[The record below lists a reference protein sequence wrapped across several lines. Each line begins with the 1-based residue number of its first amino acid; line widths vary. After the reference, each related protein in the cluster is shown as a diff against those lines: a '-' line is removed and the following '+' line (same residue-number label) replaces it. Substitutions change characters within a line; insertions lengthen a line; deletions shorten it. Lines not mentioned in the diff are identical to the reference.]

1 MNIGKACGIF
11 KQIESDKYTDIEK
24 TIAIDSVLNME
35 THNGV
40 TKDEILRAFKWF
52 LNSERAGRTEGGKQM
67 RSTDEILKN
76 KRI

>member
-40 TKDEILRAFKWF
+40 TKDEILRK
-52 LNSERAGRTEGGKQM
+52 SCGSVERT
-67 RSTDEILKN
+67 LK
-76 KRI
+76 I

>member
-1 MNIGKACGIF
+1 MNIGKACAIF

-24 TIAIDSVLNME
+24 LIAIDSVLNME

-52 LNSERAGRTEGGKQM
+52 LESEVPVTQNNSILASERLPEPWKGE
-67 RSTDEILKN
+67 
-76 KRI
+76 

>member
-11 KQIESDKYTDIEK
+11 RQIESDKYTDIEK

-52 LNSERAGRTEGGKQM
+52 LNSEREPEEQKEENR
-67 RSTDEILKN
+67 
-76 KRI
+76 